1 MLKPDTL
8 ALTIV
13 LALLTALGPLSTD
26 MYLPSLPAIAAG
38 LKATTGQ
45 TQLTLSSFLL
55 GFAAGQFFYGP
66 ISDRIGR
73 KPVLL
78 FGLGLFTLA
87 SLICALSPNIET
99 LIGARFLQALGA
111 SGPIVL
117 GRAIVRDFYEG
128 PRAGRELSRMGTIM
142 GVVPAAAPILGGIIE
157 QFTGWRVTFGVMILF
172 GLALAATILLRMPE
186 SIRKKSDVPISF
198 SSILRGFKILL
209 GHAGYRTYVGLSML
223 TYGGLFAF
231 ISGSSF
237 VLQKIYGLDE
247 LSFAFSFTFV
257 VAGFMTGTT
266 LAQHLVGRYGLDG
279 TIRLGV
285 TCLALGGVTML
296 ILVLAGVP
304 SSLSISAPMAIY
316 GIGVGLTMPQSM
328 ASALMPFP
336 DRAGA
341 ASSLLGICQMT
352 FAAIVGI
359 LLGRNLDASAIPLP
373 ATIATTGVLALA
385 LFLATGRARAH
396 QPRG

>member
-8 ALTIV
+8 ALTVV

-26 MYLPSLPAIAAG
+26 MYLPSLPAIASG
-38 LKATTGQ
+38 LEATTGQ
-45 TQLTLSSFLL
+45 TQLTLSAFLL
-55 GFAAGQFFYGP
+55 GFAAGQFVYGP
-66 ISDRIGR
+66 VSDRIGR

-142 GVVPAAAPILGGIIE
+142 GVVPAAAPILGGVIE
-157 QFTGWRVTFGVMILF
+157 RFSGWRVTFAVSILF
-172 GLALAATILLRMPE
+172 GIAMAAVIGLRMPE
-186 SIRKKSDVPISF
+186 SIRKKSEVPISF
-198 SSILRGFKILL
+198 AAILRGFGILL
-209 GHAGYRTYVGLSML
+209 GHKGYRTYVGLSML

-237 VLQKIYGLDE
+237 VLQRIYGLDE
-247 LSFAFSFTFV
+247 LSYAFSFTFV
-257 VAGFMTGTT
+257 VVGFIGGTY
-266 LAQHLVGRYGLDG
+266 LAQHLVGRRGLDG
-279 TIRLGV
+279 TIQLGV
-285 TCLALGGVTML
+285 TCLALGGATML
-296 ILVLAGVP
+296 VLVLLGVP
-304 SSLSISAPMAIY
+304 SSLGISAPMAVY

-336 DRAGA
+336 ERAGA

-359 LLGRNLDASAIPLP
+359 GLGRNLDGSAIPLP
-373 ATIATTGVLALA
+373 ATIAATGVLALI
-385 LFLATGRARAH
+385 LFVTTGRARRH
-396 QPRG
+396 QPGG

>member
-1 MLKPDTL
+1 
-8 ALTIV
+8 
-13 LALLTALGPLSTD
+13 
-26 MYLPSLPAIAAG
+26 
-38 LKATTGQ
+38 
-45 TQLTLSSFLL
+45 
-55 GFAAGQFFYGP
+55 
-66 ISDRIGR
+66 
-73 KPVLL
+73 
-78 FGLGLFTLA
+78 
-87 SLICALSPNIET
+87 
-99 LIGARFLQALGA
+99 
-111 SGPIVL
+111 
-117 GRAIVRDFYEG
+117 
-128 PRAGRELSRMGTIM
+128 
-142 GVVPAAAPILGGIIE
+142 
-157 QFTGWRVTFGVMILF
+157 
-172 GLALAATILLRMPE
+172 
-186 SIRKKSDVPISF
+186 
-198 SSILRGFKILL
+198 
-209 GHAGYRTYVGLSML
+209 ML

-237 VLQKIYGLDE
+237 VLQKIYHLDE

-257 VAGFMTGTT
+257 VAGFITGTT
-266 LAQHLVGRYGLDG
+266 LAQSLVGRYGLDG

-296 ILVLAGVP
+296 ALVLAGVP

-316 GIGVGLTMPQSM
+316 GVGVGLTMPQSM

-385 LFLATGRARAH
+385 LFLATGRARGH
-396 QPRG
+396 QPKG

>member
-38 LKATTGQ
+38 LGATTGQ
-45 TQLTLSSFLL
+45 TQLTLSAFLL

-99 LIGARFLQALGA
+99 LIGARFVQALGA

-157 QFTGWRVTFGVMILF
+157 RFTGWRVTFGAMILF
-172 GLALAATILLRMPE
+172 GVSLAVVIVLRMPE
-186 SIRKKSDVPISF
+186 SIRRKSDVPISF
-198 SSILRGFKILL
+198 PSILRGFRLLL
-209 GHAGYRTYVGLSML
+209 GHPGYRTYVGLSML

-237 VLQKIYGLDE
+237 VLQNIYHLDE

-285 TCLALGGVTML
+285 ACLALGGVTML
-296 ILVLAGVP
+296 SLVLAGVP

-316 GIGVGLTMPQSM
+316 GVGVGLTMPQSM

-359 LLGRNLDASAIPLP
+359 LLGRNLDASAISLP

-385 LFLATGRARAH
+385 LFLATGRARGH
-396 QPRG
+396 QPKG